1 MSRMYRFRSTSR
13 LEDRGDDIRL
23 SREIYASIF
32 QRPATL
38 LRECNNCAFGFEEE
52 EVLCVG
58 DGEGLVSCFRAVGDF
73 SSDCSDEDLPTIS
86 LYFKT
91 AIESKRRTN
100 V

>member
-1 MSRMYRFRSTSR
+1 MSRLHRFNSTGR
-13 LEDRGDDIRL
+13 LGDRGDNICL

-32 QRPATL
+32 QGPTTL
-38 LRECNNCAFGFEEE
+38 LRERNNCAFGFEEE

-73 SSDCSDEDLPTIS
+73 SSDCSDEDLNTIS
-86 LYFKT
+86 IYFKAT
-91 AIESKRRTN
+91 IEIKGRTY